1 MNKFMVTRGIKGMNQ
16 NQLIENMRKL
26 IDELL
31 ENISHLKSE
40 NNRLKTENSYLK
52 NKIEK
57 TKAGIEEYAKKQIE
71 KELAKIIKELND
83 EKALNATLTSKLNID
98 STNSGTPT
106 SQTPYGKQKRVP
118 NTRQKTD
125 KKKGGQKGH
134 PANKLDKFADQEVTM
149 TVDHKPEETRCDVC
163 GSDLELY
170 KIREKDEYVL
180 NIRVEKV
187 RHKFYEYKCPKC
199 GKKFKIDIPLNLKE
213 ENQYNSSVQALA
225 AILLNEGY
233 VSMNRTKSIISGLT
247 NGEIDMSEGFISK
260 INTRLASVARQFYL
274 ELQLAVIRLKL
285 MFWDDT
291 YIRINGKNGI
301 IRFYGNENLALYFA
315 HEKKDTESVDD
326 DGIKL
331 LRGEDQFSMHDHNT
345 INYNPKYKEQ
355 DAECGIHLIR
365 RLKRILDD
373 TKHEWCNDLIK
384 LLVSANNQKKENEP
398 IDLDKLRAD
407 YDDIIKRGREI
418 NKADK
423 GNYLWERERSLLND
437 LEKYK
442 ENYLM
447 FAAYDFIPFTNNL
460 SERSLRPE
468 KIKLSVSGQFANLE
482 RAEDHAVIR
491 SYLETGK
498 RHGYNIYELIVRALE
513 GNYVTLE
520 EMEEHASLAGG

>member
-1 MNKFMVTRGIKGMNQ
+1 
-16 NQLIENMRKL
+16 
-26 IDELL
+26 
-31 ENISHLKSE
+31 
-40 NNRLKTENSYLK
+40 
-52 NKIEK
+52 
-57 TKAGIEEYAKKQIE
+57 
-71 KELAKIIKELND
+71 
-83 EKALNATLTSKLNID
+83 
-98 STNSGTPT
+98 
-106 SQTPYGKQKRVP
+106 
-118 NTRQKTD
+118 
-125 KKKGGQKGH
+125 
-134 PANKLDKFADQEVTM
+134 
-149 TVDHKPEETRCDVC
+149 
-163 GSDLELY
+163 
-170 KIREKDEYVL
+170 
-180 NIRVEKV
+180 
-187 RHKFYEYKCPKC
+187 
-199 GKKFKIDIPLNLKE
+199 
-213 ENQYNSSVQALA
+213 
-225 AILLNEGY
+225 
-233 VSMNRTKSIISGLT
+233 
-247 NGEIDMSEGFISK
+247 
-260 INTRLASVARQFYL
+260 
-274 ELQLAVIRLKL
+274 
-285 MFWDDT
+285 
-291 YIRINGKNGI
+291 
-301 IRFYGNENLALYFA
+301 
-315 HEKKDTESVDD
+315 
-326 DGIKL
+326 
-331 LRGEDQFSMHDHNT
+331 MHDHNT

-373 TKHEWCNDLIK
+373 TKHEWCTDLIK